1 MYSLAVEQLA
11 RLILLHKNNFF
22 PLCIFI
28 GLGAWREGGGLPA
41 VRVNLASDPACS
53 AGLTNAKITRLALD
67 TLFRPAILRPQR
79 LGLGVMK
86 QIQLARKETPW
97 RTKLES

>member
-22 PLCIFI
+22 FCIFI

-53 AGLTNAKITRLALD
+53 ADLTNAKITRLALD
-67 TLFRPAILRPQR
+67 TLFRPAYF
-79 LGLGVMK
+79 
-86 QIQLARKETPW
+86 TPAA
-97 RTKLES
+97 T